1 MRTHERVLARIEAD
15 LAAGRWAVG
24 ERLPGERAMAEELG
38 VSRPSVREA
47 LRVLEAMGIV
57 RTAVGSGPD
66 SGATVVDHP
75 AAGLGSAVRLHLA
88 SGALPVHDVVEL
100 RALLETWA
108 VSSAAQRTPA
118 PSFDDAEALLDQMD
132 APGTSVEEFLELDTA
147 FHVALAAASGNVL
160 VEAVMLGLRGA
171 IGAYV
176 AEGTARLA
184 DWPATA
190 ARLRSEHREVL
201 RAVREG
207 AAAEAGAAVAAH
219 IDGFYREA
227 GLERPDDAGDAAG
240 AVRPDGPGPADG
252 VSARP

>member
-1 MRTHERVLARIEAD
+1 MLACIEAD

-24 ERLPGERAMAEELG
+24 ERLPGERVLAEELG

-57 RTAVGSGPD
+57 RTAVGSGPE

-88 SGALPVHDVVEL
+88 SGALPVRDVVET
-100 RALLETWA
+100 RVLLETWA
-108 VSSAAQRTPA
+108 VSAAARRDPA

-132 APGTSVEEFLELDTA
+132 AAGTGVEEFLELDTA

-171 IGAYV
+171 IGTYV
-176 AEGTARLA
+176 AEGTTHLA
-184 DWPATA
+184 DWETTA
-190 ARLRSEHREVL
+190 ARLRAEHREVL
-201 RAVREG
+201 RAVRAG
-207 AAAEAGAAVAAH
+207 DAQAAGAAVAAH
-219 IDGFYREA
+219 IEGFYREA
-227 GLERPDDAGDAAG
+227 GL
-240 AVRPDGPGPADG
+240 
-252 VSARP
+252 